1 MSGVRGRGPGDDA
14 GGAGSGAVTVR
25 GGAGGTKACLTALI
39 TGALRAERAAE
50 HLDEA
55 VRLAAGARRTMAL
68 TSAAAPTSGA
78 RAAATLHEI
87 TDRSTGLPRCADGL
101 HHLAAALRGT
111 AEAYARADH
120 ASAVRLQIPAVLG
133 WTIGELVPGTVLGL
147 GVLGLSAFA
156 LGSPA
161 TMAARLLRDTPTTLG
176 LALSWLGSDD
186 RRGEGGLAGAVAW
199 LLGGPGVLPALVI
212 PSPREVEALL
222 PGVAAL
228 LLGLAPGP
236 SPEGG
241 RPVAAAAAALALA
254 TAASARLQGRSLP
267 GLVVAPLV
275 QAKGGKADPR
285 ETQAQSVTDVLR
297 LVDRVYDS
305 TPGAVGVQR
314 IDHADGTRSWVV
326 AIPGTQEG
334 SFGGPVPTDLT
345 SNLELMGGAPDD
357 RTETVIQAMK
367 QAGIRPDEPVVLAGH
382 SQGGMVAVR
391 AAMEVGDRFT
401 IVDVITAGSP
411 VGGMALPED
420 IPALHIEHEQDYLA
434 AVDGSPNPDEP
445 NRTTV
450 TRDLTVP
457 VGGATPEAPASL
469 ADVFVAP
476 HEMSAYIDTAK
487 VVEKQDDRSVT
498 AFLAGLDSVL
508 DDGTGEVS
516 TQVFVGVRVPEDAS
530 ALVDGVP
537 VGSGVLLGA
546 RGAKGKVTSWS

>member
-1 MSGVRGRGPGDDA
+1 MSGLRGRDPDDA
-14 GGAGSGAVTVR
+14 GGGGSGAVTVR

-50 HLDEA
+50 HLDDA

-68 TSAAAPTSGA
+68 TSAAAPTSAA
-78 RAAATLHEI
+78 RAAATLREV

-111 AEAYARADH
+111 AEAYARADR
-120 ASAVRLQIPAVLG
+120 ASAIRLRIPVVLG
-133 WTIGELVPGTVLGL
+133 WTIGELAPGATLGL

-156 LGSPA
+156 LGSQA

-176 LALSWLGSDD
+176 FALSWLGSDE
-186 RRGEGGLAGAVAW
+186 RREEGGLAGAVAW
-199 LLGGPGVLPALVI
+199 LLGGPGPLPAAVI
-212 PSPREVEALL
+212 PSPRDVEALL
-222 PGVAAL
+222 PGLAAL
-228 LLGLAPGP
+228 VLGLTPGP
-236 SPEGG
+236 SAEGG
-241 RPVAAAAAALALA
+241 RPVALA
-254 TAASARLQGRSLP
+254 TAAAARLQGRSLP

-285 ETQAQSVTDVLR
+285 ESAARSVTDVLR
-297 LVDRVYDS
+297 LVDRVYDT

-334 SFGGPVPTDLT
+334 SFGGPVTTDMT
-345 SNLELMGGAPDD
+345 SNLELMAGAPSD
-357 RTETVIQAMK
+357 RVETVIQAMK

-382 SQGGMVAVR
+382 SQGGMAAVR
-391 AAMEVGDRFT
+391 AAMVVGDRFT
-401 IVDVITAGSP
+401 IADVITAGSP
-411 VGGMALPED
+411 VGGMALPDD
-420 IPALHIEHEQDYLA
+420 ISALHIEHEQDYLTS
-434 AVDGSPNPDEP
+434 VDGSPNPDEL

-457 VGGATPEAPASL
+457 VGGVTPEGPASL

-476 HEMSAYIDTAK
+476 HEMSAYIETAH
-487 VVEKQDDRSVT
+487 VVEKQDDRSVA
-498 AFLAGLDSVL
+498 AFLAELEGVL

-537 VGSGVLLGA
+537 VEAGASLGA